1 MKKLLLIALIL
12 AALTYF
18 GLLPFS
24 ANDVSKLLPVETVLI
39 TREGDQIR
47 VDVGAGVR
55 AVGKT
60 LAEALDRLKE
70 QVSGVIFFQT
80 AEQVVVEESAAQIVG
95 EVISEERFR
104 PAAGIYLTP
113 ERDLDARAVS
123 RYCAARHTALTLGEA
138 KAALTEGKDLTLPRL
153 ICADGGFRIL
163 V

>member
-1 MKKLLLIALIL
+1 MRKFLLFLLVL
-12 AALTYF
+12 AALAYF

-24 ANDVSKLLPVETVLI
+24 ANDVSRLLPVETVLI
-39 TREGDQIR
+39 TREGDRIR

-55 AVGKT
+55 AVGKS
-60 LAEALDRLKE
+60 LAETLDRLKE

-80 AEQVVVEESAAQIVG
+80 AEQVIVEEQAAQVVD

-113 ERDLDARAVS
+113 ERDLDAQAVS
-123 RYCAARHTALTLGEA
+123 RYCSARHTALTLGEA
-138 KAALTEGKDLTLPRL
+138 KAAQAEGRKLVLPRL
-153 ICADGGFRIL
+153 IRADGGFRIL